1 MVQVLDG
8 GLSMKLTDQ
17 LRDLIRT
24 CGKTRYRI
32 SQESGVPQS
41 TLSRFM
47 SGTEMSTAALDRLA
61 PVLGLKI
68 TTTAAKTP
76 RPPQTPR
83 NTRKTTQP
91 KTRRIKVKQKGDA

>member
-1 MVQVLDG
+1 
-8 GLSMKLTDQ
+8 MKPTDQ

-47 SGTEMSTAALDRLA
+47 SGAEMSTAALDRLA
-61 PVLGLKI
+61 PVLGLRI
-68 TTTAAKTP
+68 TTTAKTP
-76 RPPQTPR
+76 RPPR
-83 NTRKTTQP
+83 NTQKTTQP
-91 KTRRIKVKQKGDA
+91 KTRRIKAKQKGDS